1 MDITDPPGPVPL
13 TAGRYYDPMDSTAEQ
28 LNKVDDGH
36 FASEV
41 GLVVDSAAKDRVEA
55 HLDIETRHTQPMGI
69 VHGGVYATIIETL
82 ASLGAFL
89 TAWEDGKTSAGVEN
103 HTSFIRSIGPG
114 SRVTAVALPIHRG
127 RSMHLWEV
135 DIKDEKDRLVARGT
149 VRLAILDKRDGAE
162 PPAVSQTPA
171 S

>member
-1 MDITDPPGPVPL
+1 
-13 TAGRYYDPMDSTAEQ
+13 MDSTAEQ
-28 LNKVDDGH
+28 LNRVDDGH

-41 GLVVDSAAKDRVEA
+41 GIVIDRADKDRVEA

-69 VHGGVYATIIETL
+69 VHGGVYTSIIETL

-89 TAWEDGKTSAGVEN
+89 TAWEDGKGAAGVEN
-103 HTSFIRSIGPG
+103 HTSFIRSIGAG
-114 SRVTAVALPIHRG
+114 GRVTAVALPIHRG

-135 DIKDEKDRLVARGT
+135 DVKDDKDRLVARGT
-149 VRLAILDKRDGAE
+149 VRLAILDQRDGAA
-162 PPAVSQTPA
+162 PPKVSQTPA